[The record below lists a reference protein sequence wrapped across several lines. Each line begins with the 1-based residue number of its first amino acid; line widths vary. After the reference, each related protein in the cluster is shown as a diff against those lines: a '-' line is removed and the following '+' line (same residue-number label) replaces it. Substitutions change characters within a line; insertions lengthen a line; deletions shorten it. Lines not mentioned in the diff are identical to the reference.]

1 MRSAIFAFCCV
12 TLAAPSLPS
21 AKEAALGKQLAEQ
34 ARRFSR
40 PVGPQAVQD
49 YVSQL
54 GARLAAELP
63 SGTFPK
69 TFSVVDLQPA
79 NPLHEPVVLP
89 GGYIFVP
96 LAPLDRE
103 SAREPPR

>member
-1 MRSAIFAFCCV
+1 MRSAIFVLLGA
-12 TLAAPSLPS
+12 TLAAQSLPP
-21 AKEAALGKQLAEQ
+21 AREAAFGKQLAEQ

-40 PVGPQAVQD
+40 PVGPQAVHD

-69 TFSVVDLQPA
+69 TFSVVDFQPA

-96 LAPLDRE
+96 LALLDRE